1 MPKVKLVAGFPAEE
15 IGGLNGPVKFAFDD
29 AGVLVSEDI
38 SEEEA
43 AYFLSIPSF
52 APAEAAK
59 TPAPGAADAA
69 AAAAAEAK
77 KTELLERAAKVGLQ
91 VKGNWGLQRL
101 ENEVEHAEKAAAEKP
116 PAGSQTDG
124 DKA

>member
-15 IGGLNGPVKFAFDD
+15 IGGLNGPVKFQRDEGGD
-29 AGVLVSEDI
+29 LVSEDI
-38 SEEEA
+38 SDEEA

-59 TPAPGAADAA
+59 PGPGAAE
-69 AAAAAEAK
+69 AEAK
-77 KTELLERAAKVGLQ
+77 KADLLERAAKVGLA

-101 ENEVEHAEKAAAEKP
+101 ENEVEHAEKAATG
-116 PAGSQTDG
+116 AGGGQG
-124 DKA
+124 